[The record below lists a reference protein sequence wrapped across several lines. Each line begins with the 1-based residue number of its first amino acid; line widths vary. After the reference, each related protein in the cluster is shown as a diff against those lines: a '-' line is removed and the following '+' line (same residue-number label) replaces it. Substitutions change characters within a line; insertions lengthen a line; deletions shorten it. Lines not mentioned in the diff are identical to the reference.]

1 MARKKIIKRKPKV
14 LPKLVIKKIVKSKKV
29 QKSTDATGVPVFNI
43 PTPTIEKA
51 VPPIPVK
58 YDGATVVKILAE
70 NETAKH
76 CQMSNGTTAWIP
88 KSVFNE

>member
-14 LPKLVIKKIVKSKKV
+14 LVIKKERKPKIHIKPGKPTTMTVK
-29 QKSTDATGVPVFNI
+29 AVPT

-51 VPPIPVK
+51 VPPAPVRF
-58 YDGATVVKILAE
+58 DGAEVVAILAVG
-70 NETAKH
+70 ETAKH
-76 CQMSNGTTAWIP
+76 CQMSDGTSKWIP